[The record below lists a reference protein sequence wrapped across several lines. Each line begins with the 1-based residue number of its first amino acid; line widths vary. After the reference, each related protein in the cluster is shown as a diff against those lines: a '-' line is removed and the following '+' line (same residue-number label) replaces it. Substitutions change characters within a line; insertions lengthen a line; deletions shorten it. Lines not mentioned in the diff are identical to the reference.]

1 MHRFRFLV
9 VSLVLLLFGPS
20 AHSQVKGFAAQSAE
34 QLKAG
39 IEDKHPSVYY
49 ALAAKLF
56 ESGKKDEATLWFYIG
71 QIRYRALLR
80 SLEKGTDRA
89 HDSEIFSALS
99 DQVGVPINRYAFGD
113 LPVLTKIIGNA
124 LDWDDSHRNGYTS
137 KQQFKEQYDL
147 VRSGLKQMQGEI
159 MQKTATIK
167 QQRIQN
173 GLDNRE

>member
-1 MHRFRFLV
+1 
-9 VSLVLLLFGPS
+9 
-20 AHSQVKGFAAQSAE
+20 
-34 QLKAG
+34 
-39 IEDKHPSVYY
+39 
-49 ALAAKLF
+49 
-56 ESGKKDEATLWFYIG
+56 
-71 QIRYRALLR
+71 LR